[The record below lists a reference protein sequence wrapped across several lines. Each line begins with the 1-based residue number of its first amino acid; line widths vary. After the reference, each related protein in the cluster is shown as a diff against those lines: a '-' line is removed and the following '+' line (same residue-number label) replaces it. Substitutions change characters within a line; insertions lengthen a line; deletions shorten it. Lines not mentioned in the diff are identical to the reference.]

1 MMWIRQ
7 PSLSIQSPLFPTHP
21 TIFTVIKQCSLKPR
35 QGRSAITANFTPN
48 VPRSSSCCF
57 DAGCIT
63 KPALQ
68 HPPAAPPA
76 HLGHQYITKNTR
88 RMLVCQCEEKFHKLH
103 QETKKDGLNC
113 TISAQMPVRLFM
125 LDLSIC
131 PLCMSPLFS
140 LSVIC
145 AGGGQEKTGCRST
158 LLRWMTV
165 ILLLSFVITLEK
177 GTDWVKHGMKKQTIY
192 SIWQAEDWLA
202 QFWPMTDCL

>member
-88 RMLVCQCEEKFHKLH
+88 RILVCQCEEKFHKLH
-103 QETKKDGLNC
+103 QETKKWWPELYNIC
-113 TISAQMPVRLFM
+113 TNASKIVYACSFH
-125 LDLSIC
+125 D
-131 PLCMSPLFS
+131 MSFVYVSLVLS
-140 LSVIC
+140 LSHLCWGWARKDRMQIHTAEMDDCNFAAVIC
-145 AGGGQEKTGCRST
+145 YNPWEGH
-158 LLRWMTV
+158 W
-165 ILLLSFVITLEK
+165 LS
-177 GTDWVKHGMKKQTIY
+177 
-192 SIWQAEDWLA
+192 
-202 QFWPMTDCL
+202 